1 MSKTITYQL
10 TYIKRIN
17 IMESKIEIL
26 IRQNRMLM
34 QQLLRISEDLELAQ
48 EKIAKLEKS
57 ECTGRLKTKKPH
69 MKICSPN

>member
-1 MSKTITYQL
+1 MYHF
-10 TYIKRIN
+10 TYIKIIN
-17 IMESKIEIL
+17 IMESRIEIL

-57 ECTGRLKTKKPH
+57 ECAGRLKTKKPH

>member
-1 MSKTITYQL
+1 
-10 TYIKRIN
+10 
-17 IMESKIEIL
+17 MESKIEIL

-48 EKIAKLEKS
+48 EKIAKLE
-57 ECTGRLKTKKPH
+57 LKTKKPH

>member
-1 MSKTITYQL
+1 
-10 TYIKRIN
+10 
-17 IMESKIEIL
+17 MESKIEIL

-57 ECTGRLKTKKPH
+57 ECTGWSLCQKLKACW
-69 MKICSPN
+69 KIPQVQEDLKRKNRT

>member
-1 MSKTITYQL
+1 
-10 TYIKRIN
+10 
-17 IMESKIEIL
+17 MESKIEIL

-57 ECTGRLKTKKPH
+57 ECTGRLKTKKRT
-69 MKICSPN
+69 

>member
-1 MSKTITYQL
+1 
-10 TYIKRIN
+10 
-17 IMESKIEIL
+17 MESKIEIL

-57 ECTGRLKTKKPH
+57 ECTGRHKKKKPH

>member
-1 MSKTITYQL
+1 
-10 TYIKRIN
+10 
-17 IMESKIEIL
+17 MESKIEIL

-57 ECTGRLKTKKPH
+57 ECTGRLKTK
-69 MKICSPN
+69 NRT

>member
-1 MSKTITYQL
+1 MYHF
-10 TYIKRIN
+10 TYIKIIN

-48 EKIAKLEKS
+48 VKIAKLEKS
-57 ECTGRLKTKKPH
+57 ECT
-69 MKICSPN
+69 

>member
-1 MSKTITYQL
+1 
-10 TYIKRIN
+10 
-17 IMESKIEIL
+17 MESKIEIL

-57 ECTGRLKTKKPH
+57 ECTGRLKMKKPH

>member
-1 MSKTITYQL
+1 MYQL
-10 TYIKRIN
+10 TYIKIIN

-57 ECTGRLKTKKPH
+57 ECTGRTD
-69 MKICSPN
+69 